1 MTLHDNTSEDAM
13 FPRWPVTFNPPTRR
27 VVDPPQQVLVSVA
40 LALPA
45 PSNTS
50 FRDGIPL
57 RVRSEGLATDM
68 KTQGTLRGWARLSTG
83 GWLGY
88 VDFTVPTGN
97 GQGHLE
103 IHGQWVPSTAI
114 TPLR

>member
-1 MTLHDNTSEDAM
+1 VTQHRTTSEDEM
-13 FPRWPVTFNPPTRR
+13 FPHWPVTFAPPTRR
-27 VVDPPQQVLVSVA
+27 VVDPPQQVLVSVG

-45 PSNTS
+45 PTNTS

-57 RVRSEGLATDM
+57 RVRNEGLAADT

-83 GWLGY
+83 GWLGC

-97 GQGHLE
+97 GRGSLE

-114 TPLR
+114 TPLH